1 MQNESW
7 FTDDFSQCDNC
18 PDWDDEKG
26 CKSHG
31 KGCEDGGIDNE
42 N

>member
-7 FTDDFSQCDNC
+7 FTDDFNQCDNC
-18 PDWDDEKG
+18 PDWDDVKG

-31 KGCEDGGIDNE
+31 KGCEDGGAE
-42 N
+42 ND

>member
-7 FTDDFSQCDNC
+7 FTDGFNQCDNC
-18 PDWDDEKG
+18 PDWDGEK

-31 KGCEDGGIDNE
+31 KGCEGGGADNG
-42 N
+42 